1 MSLWTRLLEGGRRL
15 FDPDITHEDDPREPG
30 EVPCAPDPNDVGF
43 TAAVVGL
50 GAKLAKADGTVS
62 DKEIMVFSRVFR
74 APPEEADNVRRV
86 FNLARQTVRGY
97 EGYARRI
104 GRRYHDRPCLLEGVM
119 DGLFQIAGADGVITQ
134 DELTYLQNVS
144 EAFGFSEA
152 TFRRIKAAHVGP
164 DRNDPYHVLGVAHDA
179 EFDVIRAAYRRLMAD
194 HHPGPGDPD
203 GRAARVR
210 GCRPCQGGR
219 DHSGLCAD
227 PHRAGPSDPARLL
240 SDNTRFCEA
249 PRGFR

>member
-1 MSLWTRLLEGGRRL
+1 MSLWTRLLEGGKRL
-15 FDPDITHEDDPREPG
+15 FDPDIAHDDDPREPG
-30 EVPCAPDPNDVGF
+30 EIPCAPDPNDVGF

-152 TFRRIKAAHVGP
+152 TFRRIKAAHMGP

-179 EFDVIRAAYRRLMAD
+179 EFGVIRAAYRRLMAD
-194 HHPGPGDPD
+194 HHPD
-203 GRAARVR
+203 RVIQM
-210 GCRPCQGGR
+210 G
-219 DHSGLCAD
+219 
-227 PHRAGPSDPARLL
+227 
-240 SDNTRFCEA
+240 A
-249 PRGFR
+249 PREFEDAAHAKAAAITAAYAQIRTERGLLIRQES

>member
-1 MSLWTRLLEGGRRL
+1 MSLWTRLLEGGKRL
-15 FDPDITHEDDPREPG
+15 FDPDSMHDDDLRETG
-30 EVPCAPDPNDVGF
+30 KVSCAPDPNDVGF

-104 GRRYHDRPCLLEGVM
+104 GKRYHDRPCLLEGVM

-134 DELTYLQNVS
+134 AMRVMPGGS
-144 EAFGFSEA
+144 ASA
-152 TFRRIKAAHVGP
+152 TTTGHACW
-164 DRNDPYHVLGVAHDA
+164 
-179 EFDVIRAAYRRLMAD
+179 RA
-194 HHPGPGDPD
+194 
-203 GRAARVR
+203 
-210 GCRPCQGGR
+210 
-219 DHSGLCAD
+219 
-227 PHRAGPSDPARLL
+227 
-240 SDNTRFCEA
+240 
-249 PRGFR
+249 